1 MALFDKLKDSTLS
14 LNGQPGPNFENETQR
29 FTSNIQALAKNN
41 NLVSSQDLQLGRTY
55 GQAPNRTKVPTSVL
69 DINGATPLKYV
80 EALGSNNA
88 GINSQFNSSTS
99 TGFTLEKRLEF
110 SQLGLKGQQGPNF
123 ENESQLRTSDV
134 QALASNNILKSSQ
147 DLISGRKYG
156 TGRFSVFVA
165 PSSLDTNSNPFYPS
179 LGGTN
184 AVYKN
189 KGPKEGR
196 Y

>member
-29 FTSNIQALAKNN
+29 FTSNIQALARNN

-55 GQAPNRTKVPTSVL
+55 GQSPNRTTVPTSVL
-69 DINGATPLKYV
+69 DINGTTPANYDVLKTFS
-80 EALGSNNA
+80 LD
-88 GINSQFNSSTS
+88 
-99 TGFTLEKRLEF
+99 KRLEF
-110 SQLGLKGQQGPNF
+110 SRYGLRGQQGPNF
-123 ENESQLRTSDV
+123 ENVSQLSTSDI
-134 QALASNNILKSSQ
+134 QALASNNILKASQ

-156 TGRFSVFVA
+156 TGRFSVFVP